1 MRQTRSPLATP
12 ACAAQL
18 CRAMLSRSITP
29 LHATALVVGIIIGAS
44 IFVQPSVITGAVPT
58 VAGVYA
64 VWIVSGILTLFGA
77 LIAAEL
83 ASAYPHAGGVYV
95 FLREAFSP
103 AVAFLW
109 GWAMFWTMHTGII
122 AVISMVFAR
131 YVSFFIP
138 VGDAGLRVL
147 ATAAIIALTAVNY
160 VGVRQGSLVQTTLTI
175 LKVGAV
181 AAIIVV
187 AFTLGPRNGLQ
198 PSALPGIQPQAAPA
212 APFTFSQF
220 PLAVVAG
227 LFAFGGWHM
236 VTYAAEET
244 REPERTIPRAL
255 VLGVLIVTACYITLN
270 AAYFHVLSPVKIA
283 TSTRVAADAADA
295 VLGMGGAAFMSVV
308 VVVSTFGALNG
319 VILSGPRAYL
329 AMARDGLLVSWAA
342 AIHPRFHTPHRAILL
357 QGAWAVVL
365 VSTGTYRALFTRVVY
380 TEWIFFALMAWGLM
394 RLRGRPDYTPAY
406 RVWGYPIVPIVFIVC
421 SAYIVINQ
429 AVADAANATTGLA
442 FVAAGL
448 PIYLWLLRKPSL
460 PTAQHAD

>member
-1 MRQTRSPLATP
+1 
-12 ACAAQL
+12 
-18 CRAMLSRSITP
+18 MLSRSITP

-44 IFVQPSVITGAVPT
+44 IFVQPSVITGTVPSLP
-58 VAGVYA
+58 AVYA

-122 AVISMVFAR
+122 AVIAMVFAR
-131 YVSFFIP
+131 YVSFFVP
-138 VGDAGLRVL
+138 VGDVGLRGL
-147 ATAAIIALTAVNY
+147 ATGAVIVLTAVNY

-175 LKVGAV
+175 LKVGAIV
-181 AAIIVV
+181 AIIVI
-187 AFTLGPRNGLQ
+187 AFALGGRGLANPRLSGLAEAR
-198 PSALPGIQPQAAPA
+198 PSS
-212 APFTFSQF
+212 PFTFSQF

-255 VLGVLIVTACYITLN
+255 VLGVLIVTACYVALN
-270 AAYFHVLSPVKIA
+270 AAYFHVLLPEQIA
-283 TSTRVAADAADA
+283 RSTRVAADAADA
-295 VLGMGGAAFMSVV
+295 VLGTGGAALMSAVV
-308 VVVSTFGALNG
+308 AVSTFGALNG

-342 AIHPRFHTPHRAILL
+342 AIHPRFHTPHLAILL
-357 QGAWAVVL
+357 QGLWAVVL

-380 TEWIFFALMAWGLM
+380 TEWLFFALMAAGLF
-394 RLRGRPDYTPAY
+394 RLRTRSEYRPAY
-406 RVWGYPIVPIVFIVC
+406 RVWGYPVVPVVFILS
-421 SAYIVINQ
+421 SAYIVGNQ
-429 AVADAANATTGLA
+429 IVAEPTQSLTGLA

-448 PIYLWLLRKPSL
+448 PVYWLFVRKSPDPI
-460 PTAQHAD
+460 PTTQHAD

>member
-1 MRQTRSPLATP
+1 
-12 ACAAQL
+12 
-18 CRAMLSRSITP
+18 MLSRSITP

-58 VAGVYA
+58 VEGVYS

-122 AVISMVFAR
+122 AVIAMVFAR
-131 YVSFFIP
+131 YMSFFIP
-138 VGDAGLRVL
+138 VGDLGQRVL
-147 ATAAIIALTAVNY
+147 ATIAVVALTAVNY

-181 AAIIVV
+181 VAIIAV
-187 AFTLGPRNGLQ
+187 AFVLGPRNGLSAPQ
-198 PSALPGIQPQAAPA
+198 LAQSAAPSATNS
-212 APFTFSQF
+212 PFTFSQF

-244 REPERTIPRAL
+244 REPEKTIPRAL
-255 VLGVLIVTACYITLN
+255 VVGVMIVTVCYIALN
-270 AAYFHVLSPVKIA
+270 AAYFHVLLPGKIA
-283 TSTRVAADAADA
+283 SSSRVAADAADA
-295 VLGMGGAAFMSVV
+295 VLGTGGAAFMSAVV
-308 VVVSTFGALNG
+308 AVSTFGALNG

-357 QGAWAVVL
+357 QGVWAVIL

-380 TEWIFFALMAWGLM
+380 TEWVFFALMAWGLI
-394 RLRGRPDYTPAY
+394 RLRSRAEYTPAY
-406 RVWGYPIVPIVFIVC
+406 RVWGYPVVPIIFILC

-429 AVADAANATTGLA
+429 IIADATNATTGLA
-442 FVAAGL
+442 FVAVGL
-448 PIYLWLLRKPSL
+448 PVYYWLSRKPSL
-460 PTAQHAD
+460 PAAQHAD